1 MYISIVLY
9 SLCSFPLQAATVNA
23 GVLNQLKTMAGAQV
37 IVTLHD
43 PVTAYL
49 DAQRQ
54 RDGSREKGLKEEI
67 SDELYKKL
75 ITNAQASVLEQLSNH
90 RRAEPNFELKR
101 QYDYIP
107 ALAGTVTAA
116 ALTVLQNHP
125 QVASIRLD
133 EQRNFILADSLPLM
147 QVNSVHALPYTGK
160 GITVAVLDTG
170 VDTNH
175 PDLADSIIAQHCF
188 SEASCPPFGSNEGNI
203 AEDDIYG
210 RGHGTHI
217 AGIITSPD
225 GVAPDANIVA
235 IKVSSKIGIFNAP
248 LDSDILAGL
257 DWIRTNLNTLPVQ
270 IINISIGGGSFTNI
284 CDDEHPEYS
293 NIFKQL
299 RASGITIFIG
309 VGNDGS
315 TNGIGSPACLNDAIA
330 VGATN
335 VVDEVAG
342 FSNSNNLVDVL
353 APGEDITSS
362 LIGGGTITSG
372 GTSFAAP
379 MAAGVAALMLEANPK
394 LTPSLIELLLENTGV
409 TLMDTKNNLTFP
421 RINALAAVEGALR
434 EQSDIFDFVAKGYK
448 VDEFAKTVMVEV
460 SRLGS
465 GNGRV
470 SVDYATA
477 DGMAQ
482 AGNDYIA
489 TSGTLIWEHGDT
501 GNKNFIITIS
511 DDSIMEDFEEAFSV
525 SLHNPIGNFVGA
537 TTTKHQALVTILDD
551 EAAGSIEITGIGEE
565 TRIDDFFVF
574 DIDYGVNEESGLI
587 TIEVARKDA
596 GKGTVSV
603 DYFSLDGTAEEGI
616 DYTDTEGTL
625 TWGDGD
631 MDDKSFTVNILDDTI
646 FEGKETFFVFLSNL
660 TGRATLGGD
669 FFTTIVIADNE
680 SGIGITDSSFE
691 SGEAG
696 LFGLSPHPV
705 WNGGISIRENPIWNN
720 PELARTGDNFLSF
733 GGIPLPTVTFALQ
746 SFIIPPGTN
755 SLNFWLRIPKTS
767 DTENDFLGVML
778 DSNEHFIITAKDSA
792 DYADNYK
799 MVSIDVSA
807 YADNNPHDLFF
818 YAEVFGND
826 TTFTHFLI
834 DDVELLGENSSLFQ
848 FSQPNYSVNENS
860 DLVTFKVTR
869 LLQSQG
875 KVSVNYMTSDK
886 TAQAKVDYV
895 STRGTL
901 TWQDGDSSEQSFT
914 VPIIDDNFF
923 GDNKTF
929 KVSLFNP
936 TGGAS
941 TMLTEPA
948 IVTIIDDEIP
958 AEGISDG
965 SFELGMPNPVWNEF
979 DDFGTSPICTHSTC
993 GTLDFPSQAYI
1004 GEYFAWFGSAS
1015 LPRIGSLE
1023 QTLLIPVGTT
1033 TLSFWLQIPS
1043 AEGTG
1048 YLQVSI
1054 DNNSLFRVSQTDV
1067 VNYSNYNLVTLDI
1080 SGYADGKS
1088 HKLGFYSKVEG
1099 GGATRFF
1106 ADHVGLS
1113 SPSSTCIPT
1122 VTPKPTAPSLEVTI
1136 NGNDAGATWTTVTG
1150 AQGYNFSYAPYS
1162 EPMSAITLNQ
1172 IKAWDLGAQTQIA
1185 RNLSNGSAFYIAV
1198 QAYNCS

>member
-1 MYISIVLY
+1 V
-9 SLCSFPLQAATVNA
+9 
-23 GVLNQLKTMAGAQV
+23 GVLNQLKTMAGARV

-54 RDGSREKGLKEEI
+54 RNGSREKGLKEEI
-67 SDELYKKL
+67 SDELHKKL
-75 ITNAQASVLEQLSNH
+75 IADAQATVLGQLSNH

-133 EQRNFILADSLPLM
+133 EQRKFTVADSLPIM
-147 QVNSVHALPYTGK
+147 QANTVHALSYTGK
-160 GITVAVLDTG
+160 GVTVAVLDTG
-170 VDTNH
+170 VDATH
-175 PDLADSIIAQHCF
+175 PDLAGSIIAQHCF
-188 SEASCPPFGSNEGNI
+188 SEASCPPFGLNESDS

-217 AGIITSPD
+217 AGIITSPY

-235 IKVSSKIGIFNAP
+235 VKVSSNIIIFNVP

-270 IINISIGGGSFTNI
+270 IINLSIGDGSFTNV

-299 RASGITIFIG
+299 VAQGVTIF
-309 VGNDGS
+309 VATGNDGS
-315 TNGIGSPACLNDAIA
+315 SGIGSPACLNDAIA

-342 FSNSNNLVDVL
+342 FSNSNNLVDIL

-362 LIGGGTITSG
+362 LIGGGTITKG

-421 RINALAAVEGALR
+421 RINALAAVEGAQR

-460 SRLGS
+460 SRFGS

-470 SVDYATA
+470 SIDYATV
-477 DGMAQ
+477 DGTAQ

-489 TSGTLIWEHGDT
+489 ANGTLIWEHGDT
-501 GNKNFIITIS
+501 GNKNFIITIA

-537 TTTKHQALVTILDD
+537 MTTRHQALVTILDD
-551 EAAGSIEITGIGEE
+551 EAVGSIEITGIGEE

-574 DIDYGVNEESGLI
+574 DIDYGVNEESGSI

-603 DYFSLDGTAEEGI
+603 DYFSLNGTAEEGI

-646 FEGKETFFVFLSNL
+646 FEGKETFLVFLSNP
-660 TGRATLGGD
+660 TFGATLGGD

-680 SGIGITDSSFE
+680 YGIGITDSSFE
-691 SGEAG
+691 SGDAG
-696 LFGLSPHPV
+696 SLFGLSPHPV
-705 WNGGISIRENPIWNN
+705 WNVGISLSESPIWNN
-720 PELARTGDNFLSF
+720 HELARTGNNFLNF
-733 GGIPLPTVTFALQ
+733 GGIPLPTATFAIQ
-746 SFIIPPGTN
+746 SFIIPSNTKE
-755 SLNFWLRIPKTS
+755 LIFWLKIPETG
-767 DTENDFLGVML
+767 DTENDFFGVML
-778 DSNEHFIITAKDSA
+778 DNDEHFIITAQDA
-792 DYADNYK
+792 DYTNNYK

-807 YADNNPHDLFF
+807 YADNNLHNLFF
-818 YAEVFGND
+818 YAEVLGSD
-826 TTFTHFLI
+826 TTFTRFLV
-834 DDVELLGENSSLFQ
+834 DDVELLGENSSFFQ

-860 DLVTFKVTR
+860 GLVTFKVTR
-869 LLQSQG
+869 LLQNQG
-875 KVSVNYMTSDK
+875 KVSVDYMTSDK

-895 STRGTL
+895 STGGTL

-914 VPIIDDNFF
+914 VAIIDDNFF

-941 TMLTEPA
+941 TMLTKPA

-979 DDFGTSPICTHSTC
+979 DDFGISPICTHSTC

-1043 AEGTG
+1043 AEDSG

-1088 HKLGFYSKVEG
+1088 HKLRFYSKVEG

-1162 EPMSAITLNQ
+1162 DPISAVTRNQ

-1185 RNLSNGSAFYIAV
+1185 RNLSSGSAFYIAV
-1198 QAYNCS
+1198 QAYNCSGKSPYSDLKTVIIP